1 MADSTKPS
9 LLVCFN
15 ALNIFRNASE
25 FLRELIIFNEL
36 ITAIFKHFNIIYIIY
51 ITFKYHKFLSKIPFN
66 LA

>member
-36 ITAIFKHFNIIYIIY
+36 ITAILKHFNIIY